1 MASERMKVHI
11 TLVGGQQYPI
21 YVGIKEANPDKLVM
35 VCSEQSRNDAVRIS
49 RVAGMNRS
57 NVELVLCDADDVSSA
72 NEVIRDSIVR
82 DIVDKYSDC
91 EYTVSLTGGPKPWS
105 MFLLKLLYGR
115 ENVSLLYY
123 GQNGDQCDLIRAS
136 QKKSSI
142 PLDMDILFRLK
153 NAETR
158 HYRKFSE
165 LTQDDLYAVSVI
177 DEFLSQN
184 HDLIGC
190 FTVMTNPV
198 QPQNRSQI
206 QPGFCYP
213 PDEYG
218 DSKQQVK
225 FTRMHHKYD
234 GSNLN
239 FYIEKGCEKADGTIR
254 IKKKNDI
261 FSIPFYFEA
270 PHLKDLLFFAGWFEV
285 MVARMLSVWKS
296 GQDIRV
302 GVRFDFASSM
312 RLKNEIDIIMN
323 TGNKLLFV
331 ECKTRIMHLTD
342 LDKFNNVVKTYGG
355 TGSKALFVSYYG
367 IDKDV
372 EEKCGA
378 TDIAYFSIEDARAR
392 WKAKH
397 KAEVGQD
404 SGFEQMNSAVQQE
417 FNELLNKKLKA
428 SNKI

>member
-1 MASERMKVHI
+1 
-11 TLVGGQQYPI
+11 
-21 YVGIKEANPDKLVM
+21 
-35 VCSEQSRNDAVRIS
+35 
-49 RVAGMNRS
+49 
-57 NVELVLCDADDVSSA
+57 
-72 NEVIRDSIVR
+72 
-82 DIVDKYSDC
+82 
-91 EYTVSLTGGPKPWS
+91 
-105 MFLLKLLYGR
+105 
-115 ENVSLLYY
+115 
-123 GQNGDQCDLIRAS
+123 
-136 QKKSSI
+136 
-142 PLDMDILFRLK
+142 
-153 NAETR
+153 
-158 HYRKFSE
+158 
-165 LTQDDLYAVSVI
+165 
-177 DEFLSQN
+177 
-184 HDLIGC
+184 
-190 FTVMTNPV
+190 MTNPV

-239 FYIEKGCEKADGTIR
+239 FYLDNGCEKADGTIR

-261 FSIPFYFEA
+261 FSVPFYFEA

-312 RLKNEIDIIMN
+312 RMKNEIDIIMN

-331 ECKTRIMHLTD
+331 ECKTRIMHLND

-372 EEKCGA
+372 EEKVNKLYIMRGA
-378 TDIAYFSIEDARAR
+378 KPEEISELHAGDIGAIE
-392 WKAKH
+392 
-397 KAEVGQD
+397 D